1 MRRSLGDGDNVYR
14 QTARTCALLCDTMSM
29 TDTDYFKSLPPWRSV
44 SVTGVAETAPSDT
57 VDETIRL
64 NHYKWGLSVTSDTHP
79 YVGAHLPK
87 SKNTN
92 RLSESF

>member
-1 MRRSLGDGDNVYR
+1 MRLSDRKVSAVF
-14 QTARTCALLCDTMSM
+14 TWTCALLCAGTMSM
-29 TDTDYFKSLPPWRSV
+29 SEYV
-44 SVTGVAETAPSDT
+44 
-57 VDETIRL
+57 
-64 NHYKWGLSVTSDTHP
+64 LSVTSDTRS

>member
-1 MRRSLGDGDNVYR
+1 MRRLLGDGDNVYR
-14 QTARTCALLCDTMSM
+14 QTARTYALLCDTMSM
-29 TDTDYFKSLPPWRSV
+29 T
-44 SVTGVAETAPSDT
+44 E
-57 VDETIRL
+57 
-64 NHYKWGLSVTSDTHP
+64 WGLSVTSDTHS

>member
-1 MRRSLGDGDNVYR
+1 MWRSWGNDDNVYR

-29 TDTDYFKSLPPWRSV
+29 T
-44 SVTGVAETAPSDT
+44 E
-57 VDETIRL
+57 
-64 NHYKWGLSVTSDTHP
+64 WGLSVTSDTHS

-92 RLSESF
+92 RLSGSF

>member
-1 MRRSLGDGDNVYR
+1 MRRLLGNDDNVYR
-14 QTARTCALLCDTMSM
+14 QTARTYALLCAGTMSM
-29 TDTDYFKSLPPWRSV
+29 T
-44 SVTGVAETAPSDT
+44 E
-57 VDETIRL
+57 
-64 NHYKWGLSVTSDTHP
+64 WGLSVTSDTHS